1 MFLASY
7 VCCIAFL
14 LGTIWSSCTG
24 QIQNGSCVATYL
36 RQAGISR
43 TSAATYES
51 NFAQRSIPPHDI
63 NSTQTSFLPLF
74 GVSDVADVVKLAAC
88 FAGQAPSCASFQ
100 YCSGE
105 GQCVLLTSGGNP
117 QTYECR
123 CHAGYSGRECETDA
137 CSNVDGSSTCQNGG
151 VCVRQSTAPYFRCQC
166 SENFE
171 GAQCLQ
177 AVDRCGPQN
186 PCAHGGRCT
195 SLRNGFKCDCPRG
208 YVGKTCQEHLLTSKE
223 LDLRLAKLDSR
234 LALQDRTFLS
244 HIESLKTQLL
254 ANVRQRTFAPG
265 LRLFRGGYTWY
276 EARYRC
282 RVLGGI
288 LAVPRSNHEMQI
300 VIQLRRRKRCW
311 GRIWIGVTDVETEG
325 RWKDVEGRAIR
336 YTRWYPGEP
345 RNDSGAE
352 DCVTI
357 INANGQWD
365 DIPCTRS
372 NSGGFLCRFM

>member
-1 MFLASY
+1 MFPTSY

-63 NSTQTSFLPLF
+63 NSTQTSFLPWF

-88 FAGQAPSCASFQ
+88 FAGQASSCVSFQ

-105 GQCVLLTSGGNP
+105 GRCVLQTSGGNP
-117 QTYECR
+117 QTYACR
-123 CHAGYSGRECETDA
+123 CHAGYGGKECETDA
-137 CSNVDGSSTCQNGG
+137 CSNADGSNTCQNGG
-151 VCVRQSTAPYFRCQC
+151 MCVRQSTVPYFRCNCRRNFAGAEC
-166 SENFE
+166 S
-171 GAQCLQ
+171 Q
-177 AVDRCGPQN
+177 AVDHCSPQN

-208 YVGKTCQEHLLTSKE
+208 YVGKTCQEHLLTSRE
-223 LDLRLAKLDSR
+223 LDSRLAKLD
-234 LALQDRTFLS
+234 RTILS
-244 HIESLKTQLL
+244 HIESLKTHLL
-254 ANVRQRTFAPG
+254 ANVRQRTYAPG
-265 LRLFRGGYTWY
+265 LKLIRGNYTWF

-282 RVLGGI
+282 MVLGGI

-300 VIQLRRRKRCW
+300 VGQLRRRQRYT
-311 GRIWIGVTDVETEG
+311 GSIWIGASDLETEG
-325 RWKDVEGRAIR
+325 QWKDTEGRVVAYR
-336 YTRWYPGEP
+336 RWAYQQP
-345 RNDSGAE
+345 
-352 DCVTI
+352 
-357 INANGQWD
+357 NGGSRENCW
-365 DIPCTRS
+365 ITRS
-372 NSGGFLCRFM
+372 EAREVLYDTTCRWLGVKAFLCRIK